1 MENSSRYEGNLV
13 RWNEEK
19 GFGFIQS
26 ENRGKDVFIHISAL
40 MNMSRRPV
48 VGDIIFYR
56 LHVEKDG
63 KLKAVD
69 AKIQGVPS
77 ILPTGR
83 VNTRKSQSSFPYV
96 LIFLAVVGFAGY
108 FFYEKANFQSIQ
120 KVSFADST
128 ETIPSSSVQKYSCQG
143 KVHCSEMTSCEEA
156 DFYLQNCPGTKMDGD
171 GDGKPCEDRCGH

>member
-1 MENSSRYEGNLV
+1 MDNSRRYEGKLV

-26 ENRGKDVFIHISAL
+26 GNREKDIFLHISAL
-40 MNMSRRPV
+40 KNMSRRPV

-83 VNTRKSQSSFPYV
+83 VNTRKNQSSAPYV
-96 LIFLAVVGFAGY
+96 LIFFSSCRFCRI
-108 FFYEKANFQSIQ
+108 FFLWKSKLSKHP
-120 KVSFADST
+120 KV
-128 ETIPSSSVQKYSCQG
+128 I
-143 KVHCSEMTSCEEA
+143 
-156 DFYLQNCPGTKMDGD
+156 L
-171 GDGKPCEDRCGH
+171 R

>member
-1 MENSSRYEGNLV
+1 MDNSKRYEGKLV

-26 ENRGKDVFIHISAL
+26 ENQKKDIFLHISVL
-40 MNMSRRPV
+40 KNMSRRPV

-63 KLKAVD
+63 KMKAVD
-69 AKIQGVPS
+69 AKIQGVP
-77 ILPTGR
+77 TRR

-96 LIFLAVVGFAGY
+96 LIFLAVVGMVAYSVYGKVTY
-108 FFYEKANFQSIQ
+108 QNNQ
-120 KVSFADST
+120 KLSFADST
-128 ETIPSSSVQKYSCQG
+128 ETIPSSSIQKYSCEG

-156 DFYLQNCPGTKMDGD
+156 LFYLKNCPGTKMDGD
-171 GDGKPCEDRCGH
+171 GDGNPCEDRCGH